1 MKVYEFGGG
10 GLEGA
15 AADVPPVSCATSG
28 AVTEIFKKFLSK
40 IKISGMKSIDEFQ
53 VQIRHVEN
61 PCNVYQWQARV
72 QTRQLQYGC
81 IKSLLNTDPI
91 CVFIKQII
99 KQTFTHRRASSS
111 PSASTSTTTTT
122 TSHTPSYHL
131 RLFLI
136 LTSAI
141 VFYSIS
147 SALP

>member
-1 MKVYEFGGG
+1 MKVQP
-10 GLEGA
+10 LTCHR
-15 AADVPPVSCATSG
+15 SLATSG
-28 AVTEIFKKFLSK
+28 AVTEIFKMFSCQK
-40 IKISGMKSIDEFQ
+40 IKIYPSGMKSLDEFQ

-99 KQTFTHRRASSS
+99 KQTFTHRRASSGAS
-111 PSASTSTTTTT
+111 PSTST

-136 LTSAI
+136 LTSAV